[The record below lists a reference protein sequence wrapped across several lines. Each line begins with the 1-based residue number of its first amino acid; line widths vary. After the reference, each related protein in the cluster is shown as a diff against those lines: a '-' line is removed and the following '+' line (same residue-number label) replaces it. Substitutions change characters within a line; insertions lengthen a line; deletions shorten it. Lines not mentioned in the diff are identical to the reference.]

1 MICNSEH
8 ECAPRSP
15 DKCLP
20 SFWMTRRAFFSKGQM
35 NEIPAKT
42 VLLVENDEQ
51 EARFIRRI
59 LDEWAS
65 HSFDLTHVTSMEEM
79 GSCLASRSFDLILL
93 DLDLPN
99 EQGIGAV
106 RRLRAIAPRVSIILL
121 SGPEGEAIAMQAI
134 EEGAQDYL
142 IKGQIEPHQL
152 MRALRNTLERKSIE
166 ESLFQEKERAQVT
179 LDCIGDAVICTDLVG
194 NISFLNPIAER
205 MTGWSSSEAI
215 GQPLADAF
223 RIMDATTRISTPNP
237 MARAVRQDRSGSL
250 PANCI
255 LVRQDGHELFIEDS
269 VAPIHDRDGMV
280 AGSVLVF
287 RDVTAARALAAQI
300 TKLAERDSLTG
311 LPNRL
316 LLNDRIGQAIARC
329 PRDGGQIAVLFLDL
343 DDFKHVNDSL
353 GHSVGD
359 CLLQSVASRLTE
371 CVRTPDTVSRQGG
384 DEFTAVLQLIGH
396 PEDAAIAANRILE
409 AIAEIHAIDG
419 HELHITAS
427 IGVSIYPNDGLDAET
442 LIKNADTAMYQAKES
457 GRHSYR
463 FFEPEMNVRA
473 VDRQS
478 IEEDLRCALRRHEL
492 TLHYQPKIDLKTG
505 AITGAEALLRWTHP
519 TRGSI
524 PPLQFIPIAEDS
536 GMILPIGAW
545 VLREA
550 CKQAR
555 AWTDAGR
562 PFASMAVNVSAVQ
575 FRDKNFLSEL
585 FSILS
590 DTGMNPRSLELEV
603 TESVLMKH
611 PEVTAPILKALREK
625 GIQVSLDDFGTGYS
639 SLSYLQLFP
648 IDALKID
655 QSFIRKIA
663 TNPGETAIVSAIIAM
678 GQNLHLRVIA
688 EGVETP
694 EDLDFLKA
702 HDCDEAQGYYFSH
715 PVPAKDFAA
724 LLGHNF
730 SAGASATP
738 CS

>member
-1 MICNSEH
+1 M
-8 ECAPRSP
+8 
-15 DKCLP
+15 K
-20 SFWMTRRAFFSKGQM
+20 
-35 NEIPAKT
+35 EIPAKT
-42 VLLVENDEQ
+42 VLLVEDDEQ
-51 EARFIRRI
+51 DARSIRNI
-59 LDEWAS
+59 LDEQDSQSFELTHMPSLTEAEICLAS
-65 HSFDLTHVTSMEEM
+65 HSFDLV
-79 GSCLASRSFDLILL
+79 LL
-93 DLDLPN
+93 ELDLPDA
-99 EQGIGAV
+99 QGLDAV
-106 RRLRAIAPRVSIILL
+106 RRVRAIAPRVSIILL
-121 SGPEGEAIAMQAI
+121 SCPDGETTAMRAI

-142 IKGQIEPHQL
+142 IKGQIEPREL
-152 MRALRNTLERKSIE
+152 MRALRNTLDRKSIE

-179 LDCIGDAVICTDLVG
+179 LDCIGDAVICTDLIG
-194 NISFLNPIAER
+194 NISFLNPVAER
-205 MTGWSSSEAI
+205 MTGWSSSEAL

-223 RIMDATTRISTPNP
+223 RIMDATTRITTPNP
-237 MARAVRQDRSGSL
+237 MAKAVRQDRSGSL
-250 PANCI
+250 PSNCI
-255 LVRQDGHELFIEDS
+255 LVRHDGNELFIEDS
-269 VAPIHDRDGMV
+269 VAPIHDRGGLV

-343 DDFKHVNDSL
+343 DDFKHINDSL

-359 CLLQSVASRLTE
+359 RLLQSVANRLTE

-384 DEFTAVLQLIGH
+384 DEFTAVLQVIGH

-409 AIAEIHAIDG
+409 AIAEIHSIDG
-419 HELHITAS
+419 HDLHITAS
-427 IGVSIYPNDGLDAET
+427 IGVSIYPNDGRDAET
-442 LIKNADTAMYQAKES
+442 LIKNADTAMYQAKEG

-519 TRGSI
+519 SRGSV

-555 AWTDAGR
+555 AWTDAGL
-562 PFASMAVNVSAVQ
+562 PFLTMAVNVSAVQ
-575 FRDKNFLSEL
+575 FRNKNFISEL
-585 FSILS
+585 FAILRE
-590 DTGMNPRSLELEV
+590 TGMNPRFLELEV
-603 TESVLMKH
+603 TESVLMEH
-611 PEVTAPILKALREK
+611 PETTAPILKALREE
-625 GIQVSLDDFGTGYS
+625 GVRVSVDDFGTGYS

-655 QSFIRKIA
+655 QSFLKEVEKDAHTI
-663 TNPGETAIVSAIIAM
+663 PLVQAIVTLAH
-678 GQNLHLRVIA
+678 GLGLTVVA
-688 EGVETP
+688 EGVETQHQFDVLR
-694 EDLDFLKA
+694 EVG
-702 HDCDEAQGYYFSH
+702 CDRFQGY
-715 PVPAKDFAA
+715 
-724 LLGHNF
+724 LLGE
-730 SAGASATP
+730 SLPAEAAERLLKEAGP
-738 CS
+738 IL

>member
-1 MICNSEH
+1 M
-8 ECAPRSP
+8 
-15 DKCLP
+15 K
-20 SFWMTRRAFFSKGQM
+20 
-35 NEIPAKT
+35 EIPAKT
-42 VLLVENDEQ
+42 VLLVEDDEQ
-51 EARFIRRI
+51 DARSIRNI
-59 LDEWAS
+59 LDEQDSQSFELTHMPSLTEAEICLAS
-65 HSFDLTHVTSMEEM
+65 HSFDLV
-79 GSCLASRSFDLILL
+79 LL
-93 DLDLPN
+93 ELDLPDA
-99 EQGIGAV
+99 QGLDAV
-106 RRLRAIAPRVSIILL
+106 RRVRAIAPRVSIILL
-121 SGPEGEAIAMQAI
+121 SCPDGETTAMRAI

-142 IKGQIEPHQL
+142 IKGQIEPREL
-152 MRALRNTLERKSIE
+152 MRALRNTLDRKSIE

-179 LDCIGDAVICTDLVG
+179 LDCIGDAVICTDLIG
-194 NISFLNPIAER
+194 NISFLNPVAER
-205 MTGWSSSEAI
+205 MTGWSSSEAL

-223 RIMDATTRISTPNP
+223 RIMDATTRITTPNP
-237 MARAVRQDRSGSL
+237 MAKAVRQDRSGSL
-250 PANCI
+250 PSNCI
-255 LVRQDGHELFIEDS
+255 LVRHDGNELFIEDS
-269 VAPIHDRDGMV
+269 VAPIHDRGGLV

-343 DDFKHVNDSL
+343 DDFKHINDSL

-359 CLLQSVASRLTE
+359 RLLQSVANRLTE

-384 DEFTAVLQLIGH
+384 DEFTAVLQVIGH

-409 AIAEIHAIDG
+409 AIAEIHSIDG
-419 HELHITAS
+419 HDLHITAS
-427 IGVSIYPNDGLDAET
+427 IGVSIYPNDGRDAET
-442 LIKNADTAMYQAKES
+442 LIKNADTAMYQAKEG

-519 TRGSI
+519 SRGSV

-555 AWTDAGR
+555 AWTDAGL
-562 PFASMAVNVSAVQ
+562 PFLTMAVNVSAVQ
-575 FRDKNFLSEL
+575 FRNKNFISEL
-585 FSILS
+585 FAILRE
-590 DTGMNPRSLELEV
+590 TGMNPRFLELEV
-603 TESVLMKH
+603 TESVLMEH
-611 PEVTAPILKALREK
+611 PETTAPILKALREE
-625 GIQVSLDDFGTGYS
+625 GVRVSVDDFGTGYS

-655 QSFIRKIA
+655 QSFIRGIA
-663 TNPGETAIVSAIIAM
+663 ANPGETAIVRAIIAM

-694 EDLDFLKA
+694 EDLAFLKEN
-702 HDCDEAQGYYFSH
+702 DCDEAQGYYFSR
-715 PVPAKDFAA
+715 PVPAKNFAA
-724 LLGHNF
+724 LLEQSSVNL
-730 SAGASATP
+730 SADASATP
-738 CS
+738 CN